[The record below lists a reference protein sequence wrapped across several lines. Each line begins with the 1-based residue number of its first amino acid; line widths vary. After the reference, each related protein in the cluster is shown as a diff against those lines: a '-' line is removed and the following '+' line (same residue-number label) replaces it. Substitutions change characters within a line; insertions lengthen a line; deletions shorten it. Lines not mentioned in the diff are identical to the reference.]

1 MNSRGNCVWL
11 RSKLSGDGAGSRA
24 DARANK
30 SRSIYPVRQL
40 CAYLDLSSTALNGV
54 KKAGEKRKAE
64 CEPGLDEVARYYPK
78 ALMSAGIAK
87 YGIHLG
93 QHQFNR
99 CFAQNGSIRE
109 LAKEETSGFN
119 TPRRDRLAHS
129 SCLLVDVIPGQV
141 CTYRLI
147 TETSVTFVI
156 VFVLKCRFVWF
167 FFQLFRFRTPVFC
180 YHLGF
185 YTCCSLSWL
194 VQANTVK
201 QRKRGQW
208 FYTVTTRSMG
218 SQWFYTFDAD
228 MH

>member
-11 RSKLSGDGAGSRA
+11 KLSGDGAGSRA

-30 SRSIYPVRQL
+30 SRSIYSVRQL

-141 CTYRLI
+141 CTDSLQRL
-147 TETSVTFVI
+147 
-156 VFVLKCRFVWF
+156 
-167 FFQLFRFRTPVFC
+167 Q
-180 YHLGF
+180 
-185 YTCCSLSWL
+185 
-194 VQANTVK
+194 
-201 QRKRGQW
+201 
-208 FYTVTTRSMG
+208 
-218 SQWFYTFDAD
+218 
-228 MH
+228 

>member
-11 RSKLSGDGAGSRA
+11 RSKLSRAELQSR
-24 DARANK
+24 RQ
-30 SRSIYPVRQL
+30 SRSQSRRQSWRWCGLQSRRQSQQVQVDIFCATTVRVLGLVQY
-40 CAYLDLSSTALNGV
+40 CAKWC

-141 CTYRLI
+141 CTDSLQRL
-147 TETSVTFVI
+147 
-156 VFVLKCRFVWF
+156 
-167 FFQLFRFRTPVFC
+167 Q
-180 YHLGF
+180 
-185 YTCCSLSWL
+185 
-194 VQANTVK
+194 
-201 QRKRGQW
+201 
-208 FYTVTTRSMG
+208 
-218 SQWFYTFDAD
+218 
-228 MH
+228 

>member
-1 MNSRGNCVWL
+1 M
-11 RSKLSGDGAGSRA
+11 
-24 DARANK
+24 
-30 SRSIYPVRQL
+30 RQL

-141 CTYRLI
+141 CTDYPSFL
-147 TETSVTFVI
+147 
-156 VFVLKCRFVWF
+156 
-167 FFQLFRFRTPVFC
+167 
-180 YHLGF
+180 
-185 YTCCSLSWL
+185 LSSGIL
-194 VQANTVK
+194 HMLLALLACASEHGQANEDL
-201 QRKRGQW
+201 
-208 FYTVTTRSMG
+208 SM
-218 SQWFYTFDAD
+218 A
-228 MH
+228 